1 MFSSDRRP
9 PAYRGRS
16 WKRLLGY
23 GVLVLTTCL
32 LLYYYR
38 DVHLIL
44 RKTIHFF
51 SNTERLKE
59 FIDSF
64 GWYAPLVFIGLQA
77 LQVVAAPVPGEITG
91 FLGGYLFGMGPGLAY
106 STIGLT
112 LGSLLAFLISRRL
125 GMPFVSRFVGQE
137 TLQKFDHLMRRQG
150 ALFSFIIFIIPG
162 TPKDYF
168 CLLLGLSPMN
178 ILTFLVVSTFGRFPS
193 TLFLTMQ
200 GQAVRSEDYRVF
212 FLALGAALIIIVL
225 AVIYRGQ
232 INRWI
237 KAKNAP

>member
-1 MFSSDRRP
+1 MENQGRR
-9 PAYRGRS
+9 

-23 GVLVLTTCL
+23 GVLLLAICL

-38 DVHLIL
+38 DAHLLL

-51 SNTERLKE
+51 ANTENLKE

-64 GWYAPLVFIGLQA
+64 GFYAPLIFMGLQI
-77 LQVVAAPVPGEITG
+77 LQVVAAPIPGDLTG
-91 FLGGYLFGMGPGLAY
+91 FLGGYLFGMVPGLVY
-106 STIGLT
+106 SVIGLT
-112 LGSLLAFLISRRL
+112 LGSLFAFLISRRF

-150 ALFSFIIFIIPG
+150 ALFTFIIFIIPG

-168 CLLLGLSPMN
+168 CFLLGLSPMN
-178 ILTFLVVSTFGRFPS
+178 IVTFLVVSTLGRFPS

-200 GQAVRSEDYRVF
+200 GQAVKSEDYRF
-212 FLALGAALIIIVL
+212 FFMALGAALIIIVL
-225 AVIYRGQ
+225 AMIYRGQ
-232 INRWI
+232 IERWL
-237 KAKNAP
+237 KAKKAP

>member
-1 MFSSDRRP
+1 MENQGRR
-9 PAYRGRS
+9 R
-16 WKRLLGY
+16 KRLLGY
-23 GVLVLTTCL
+23 GVLLLAICL

-38 DVHLIL
+38 DAHLLL

-51 SNTERLKE
+51 ANTEKLKK

-64 GWYAPLVFIGLQA
+64 GFYAPLIFMGLQI
-77 LQVVAAPVPGEITG
+77 LQVVAAPIPGDLTG
-91 FLGGYLFGMGPGLAY
+91 FLGGYLFGMGPGLVY

-112 LGSLLAFLISRRL
+112 LGSLLAFLVARRF

-150 ALFSFIIFIIPG
+150 AFFTFIIFIIPG

-168 CLLLGLSPMN
+168 CFLLGLSPMN
-178 ILTFLVVSTFGRFPS
+178 ILTFLVVSTLGRFPS

-200 GQAVRSEDYRVF
+200 GQAVKSEDYRF
-212 FLALGAALIIIVL
+212 FFMALGAALIIIVL
-225 AVIYRGQ
+225 AMIYRGQ
-232 INRWI
+232 IERWL
-237 KAKNAP
+237 KAKKAG

>member
-1 MFSSDRRP
+1 M
-9 PAYRGRS
+9 
-16 WKRLLGY
+16 LLLA
-23 GVLVLTTCL
+23 VCL
-32 LLYYYR
+32 LLYYYHDAHR
-38 DVHLIL
+38 SVARML
-44 RKTIHFF
+44 HFF
-51 SNTERLKE
+51 SNRERLKE

-64 GWYAPLVFIGLQA
+64 GWSAPLVFIGLQA
-77 LQVVAAPVPGEITG
+77 LQVVAAPVPGELTG
-91 FLGGYLFGMGPGLAY
+91 FLGGYLFGMAPGLAY

-168 CLLLGLSPMN
+168 CFLLGLSPMN
-178 ILTFLVVSTFGRFPS
+178 IVTFLVVSTLGRFPS

-200 GQAVRSEDYRVF
+200 GQAVKSEDYRVF
-212 FLALGAALIIIVL
+212 FLALGVALIIIVL
-225 AVIYRGQ
+225 AMIYRGQ
-232 INRWI
+232 IDRWL
-237 KAKNAP
+237 KAKKAP